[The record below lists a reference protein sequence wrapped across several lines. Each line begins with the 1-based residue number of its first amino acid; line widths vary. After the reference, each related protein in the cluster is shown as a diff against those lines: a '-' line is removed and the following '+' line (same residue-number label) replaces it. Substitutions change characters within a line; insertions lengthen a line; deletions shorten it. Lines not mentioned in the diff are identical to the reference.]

1 MFSFSRNNQR
11 HLITVYLFQYRFENF
26 LLFKFDDQFLVLT
39 IHIYCLG
46 SSNRLPKNT
55 IAFDIRDIGFDEE
68 ISRAELNL
76 FKLRPKLPKN
86 PAFRRFVPVEVLDAN
101 NGDTAA
107 LRLLSTY
114 GGGWKSFDLTQTV
127 KKWHRRRNELNG
139 IVIRVEGKQTGNRS
153 ISFGSHESMER
164 KPFLI
169 VHTQSNKRYMGLSS
183 AKEAREIMAE
193 KPVMPMPKQERRS
206 RNARGSNG
214 HPCKRK
220 SMIVDTTKIGWD
232 SHVLAPRTFDA
243 YRCEGKCKSYT
254 SQAVKKQTNH
264 AVLQAILSQLGT
276 RYNGRPVKPPCCAP
290 SQFENK
296 TLLLHRNIKGQS
308 VIGVEEFTDMVV
320 KSCACL

>member
-1 MFSFSRNNQR
+1 M
-11 HLITVYLFQYRFENF
+11 
-26 LLFKFDDQFLVLT
+26 
-39 IHIYCLG
+39 
-46 SSNRLPKNT
+46 
-55 IAFDIRDIGFDEE
+55 
-68 ISRAELNL
+68 
-76 FKLRPKLPKN
+76 
-86 PAFRRFVPVEVLDAN
+86 
-101 NGDTAA
+101 
-107 LRLLSTY
+107 
-114 GGGWKSFDLTQTV
+114 

-139 IVIRVEGKQTGNRS
+139 IVIRVEGKLTGNRS
-153 ISFGSHESMER
+153 ISFGNHESMER

-169 VHTQSNKRYMGLSS
+169 VHTQSNKRYRGVSS
-183 AKEAREIMAE
+183 DKEAREIMTE
-193 KPVMPMPKQERRS
+193 KSVMPVPKQERRS

-220 SMIVDTTKIGWD
+220 SMIVDTTKIGWA